1 MVAIAELRRR
11 MRCKDVAASVR
22 VCRMVSAWAKPNYVD
37 HTLTGQTSML
47 RFVEDNFG
55 LNYIDGP
62 AARDPSNGL
71 RTPGFTLAPE
81 KQSFDVVTGSLDN
94 MLDDHPHLQPL
105 ILDPVSGAAIQGG

>member
-1 MVAIAELRRR
+1 
-11 MRCKDVAASVR
+11 
-22 VCRMVSAWAKPNYVD
+22 
-37 HTLTGQTSML
+37 ML